1 MSENLYAPPASF
13 GQSPGDLT
21 DIMPILQ
28 GVQFPLRMSFK
39 VFTFAPTVRITDAT
53 GRLVLVVRQKLFK
66 FKEHVQVFSDEAR
79 TQLVAEI
86 RADKIIDWSARYH
99 FTEPNGQPIGST
111 KRKGMRSLWKASY
124 DVFNPGD
131 EVPDFEI
138 RETNPWAKFVDGIVG
153 SIPLIG
159 LLSLYMFHPSYSAT
173 RSSDQQIVM
182 RVTKQPAFLAGRFGV
197 EKLAGATDR
206 EVLNLI
212 LSFFMLC
219 LLERQRG

>member
-13 GQSPGDLT
+13 GQSPADLT

-86 RADKIIDWSARYH
+86 RADKIIDWSARYN
-99 FTEPNGQPIGST
+99 FTEPNVQAIGSS

-138 RETNPWAKFVDGIVG
+138 RETNPWAKFVDGLVG
-153 SIPLIG
+153 SIPLVG
-159 LLSLYMFHPSYSAT
+159 LLTLYMFHPSYAAT
-173 RSSDQQIVM
+173 RSSDQQVVM
-182 RVTKQPAFLAGRFGV
+182 RVTKQPAFLEGRFAV